1 MVSFYAMTKE
11 QPPPRF
17 QFSLRSLLMVVT
29 LCAVVS
35 AAAKTLG
42 LELVLGFSGLGLSCG
57 FVLLLALALIP
68 LDSALSRMPYLAS
81 VIFMPILYGGLTFI
95 FFIFGEA
102 IDQPHPDYA
111 EGNWLTHGVAEGI
124 PLVVLAAIA
133 MLILVGIDAL
143 IQRSRPRDAAYYPQL
158 SNLWHGPLYVRL
170 ILIIGGALI
179 LGYYGMTVVEVWSSC
194 QRPCGC
200 VWPAKRVF
208 VVCNLLWG
216 LLWLADCASRPR
228 CGTIMAAVGYVCLAT
243 LILLPL
249 GFGVLRE

>member
-42 LELVLGFSGLGLSCG
+42 LELVLGFSGLGAFLRVRPSAG
-57 FVLLLALALIP
+57 LGP
-68 LDSALSRMPYLAS
+68 DSARLRTISHAVLAS

-124 PLVVLAAIA
+124 PLLF
-133 MLILVGIDAL
+133 L
-143 IQRSRPRDAAYYPQL
+143 P
-158 SNLWHGPLYVRL
+158 PLQ
-170 ILIIGGALI
+170 
-179 LGYYGMTVVEVWSSC
+179 C
-194 QRPCGC
+194 
-200 VWPAKRVF
+200 
-208 VVCNLLWG
+208 
-216 LLWLADCASRPR
+216 
-228 CGTIMAAVGYVCLAT
+228 
-243 LILLPL
+243 
-249 GFGVLRE
+249 